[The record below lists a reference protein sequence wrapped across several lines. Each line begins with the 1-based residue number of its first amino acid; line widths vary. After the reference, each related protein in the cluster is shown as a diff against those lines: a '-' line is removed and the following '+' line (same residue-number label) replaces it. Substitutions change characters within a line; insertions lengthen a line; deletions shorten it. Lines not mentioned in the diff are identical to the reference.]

1 MPIMLGVIVKI
12 GRRSDVPNM
21 GVHFMATSNS
31 KYYVYAT
38 KPSQISIPSYC
49 SRIYI

>member
-12 GRRSDVPNM
+12 GRRSDVPDM

-31 KYYVYAT
+31 KYYIYAAN
-38 KPSQISIPSYC
+38 PPWILVSGYC
-49 SRIYI
+49 LKIYI